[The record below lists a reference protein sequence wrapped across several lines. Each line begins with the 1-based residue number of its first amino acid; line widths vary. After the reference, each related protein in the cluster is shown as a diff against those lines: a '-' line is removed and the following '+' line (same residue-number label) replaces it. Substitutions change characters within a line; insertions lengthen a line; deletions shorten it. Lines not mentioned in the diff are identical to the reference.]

1 MLSPIVSVLELFLA
15 AHTVLGLL
23 GFLTGILAG
32 RDYALSRSL
41 FQTFYLCMFLG
52 PLAFFIFLQ
61 SDKNTGYRD
70 TICDTIKAGL
80 DKVRYWPLQE
90 KVELYV

>member
-1 MLSPIVSVLELFLA
+1 
-15 AHTVLGLL
+15 
-23 GFLTGILAG
+23 
-32 RDYALSRSL
+32 
-41 FQTFYLCMFLG
+41 MFLG